1 MFAWNDESDFIFAHS
16 SSIGLSCD
24 KQYIKRMFVSCDKDI
39 VMHSI
44 VFIRKQDDAAV
55 GGSIG

>member
-1 MFAWNDESDFIFAHS
+1 MFVWNDESDFIFAHS

-44 VFIRKQDDAAV
+44 VFKY
-55 GGSIG
+55 